1 MVRTLLVL
9 ATLLGGVHAS
19 ANSCDIREVTSGTCS
34 IGASLDGS
42 GATLEGIAS
51 SPESGGTVDVDGGGD
66 DTSDDDHT
74 RCIYRIDS
82 RCLMRSRAGKFSS
95 SVTFADIA
103 HFRPEVGAHTMEPDG
118 WVVTGLPANFISSA
132 SVQIVPGTL
141 LGAPAA
147 VKFSPVAWHWNYG
160 DGSLVSHRTG
170 GGSWQS
176 LGIPE
181 FDRTPTSHVFER
193 DGQYTVSLTVE
204 FAAEYQTRGSGW
216 TSIPGTLPL
225 VATPLTVV
233 SADATTVLM
242 DRDCLSNP
250 AGPGC

>member
-1 MVRTLLVL
+1 MLTVILALSL
-9 ATLLGGVHAS
+9 ATGVCTDLEQQA
-19 ANSCDIREVTSGTCS
+19 GTCS

-242 DRDCLSNP
+242 DRDCLANP

>member
-1 MVRTLLVL
+1 MLIETMLVVGLGLL
-9 ATLLGGVHAS
+9 ADNCTKIEQQA
-19 ANSCDIREVTSGTCS
+19 GTCS
-34 IGASLDGS
+34 IEGSLDSS

-51 SPESGGTVDVDGGGD
+51 SPESGGTVKVDGGGD

-103 HFRPEVGAHTMEPDG
+103 HFRPEVGAHAMEPDG

-147 VKFSPVAWHWNYG
+147 VKFSPVGWHWDYG

-193 DGQYTVSLTVE
+193 DGQYTVRLIVE

-225 VATPLTVV
+225 AAAPLTVV

>member
-9 ATLLGGVHAS
+9 AILSGGAHAQ
-19 ANSCDIREVTSGTCS
+19 ADACDIREVTTGTCS
-34 IGASLDGS
+34 IEGSLDDS
-42 GATLEGIAS
+42 GATLEGIATDS
-51 SPESGGTVDVDGGGD
+51 DSTVDVNVDVD
-66 DTSDDDHT
+66 DSGESDEHVA

-82 RCLMRSRAGKFSS
+82 RCLSRSRAGKFPS

-103 HFRPEVGAHTMEPDG
+103 HFRPEVGAHAMEPDG
-118 WVVTGLPANFISSA
+118 WVVTGLPANFVSTA
-132 SVQIVPGTL
+132 AVQIVPGTL

-147 VKFSPVAWHWNYG
+147 VKFSPVAWHWDYG

-170 GGSWQS
+170 GGTWRS

-181 FDRTPTSHVFER
+181 FDRTPTSHVFVR
-193 DGQYTVSLTVE
+193 DGQYTVRLTVE
-204 FAAEYQTRGSGW
+204 FTAEYRARGSAW

-225 VATPLTVV
+225 AADPLSVV

-242 DRDCLSNP
+242 DRDCLANP
-250 AGPGC
+250 SGPGC